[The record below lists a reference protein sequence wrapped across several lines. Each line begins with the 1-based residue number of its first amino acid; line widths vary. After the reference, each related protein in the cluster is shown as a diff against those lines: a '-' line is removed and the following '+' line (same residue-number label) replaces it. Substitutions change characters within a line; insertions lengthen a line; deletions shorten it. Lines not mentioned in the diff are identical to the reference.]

1 MSPAKRC
8 TKKRAK
14 ARRRRYRTAQE
25 RLAHDR
31 RQAQHAAKVVEQALH
46 DLGLPDNLVAEI
58 EGRLRSQQKL
68 LSKICGMMF
77 PPLFGCRTNTELCRV
92 RGWDKNLPAR
102 LLGALPKR
110 SWLKRLRRLGMDVL
124 VPLWHASANKSAAT
138 RSRWQW
144 TWVGDDSVFKKYG
157 EQLGLVGTWWSG
169 QEHRVLSGID
179 GVLLVVVIGE
189 GKLVVPVDFAIR
201 RPDPTGPGAPCRD
214 KLHWLQVM
222 LNGRMAAFRRRG
234 VALPPPMVVAD
245 SWFSDSKLMR
255 HVATTH
261 EGTFLVEGKST
272 YTFALPDGRQVKGS
286 DLRQPSDWPWRESPQ
301 VLGVRYV
308 RLRATSPTYGA
319 VTIVM
324 VHEPGVELYCLLC
337 LETDISGPRLI
348 RAWKRRHWIEH
359 CFRTLK
365 HLLATGACQM
375 QSEDAYYGHLVL
387 RLMGCLVLFYT
398 SRVICKGQLS
408 MEEIIFSLKHYW
420 RFVDC
425 EALELKALSQGGDE
439 KAA

>member
-1 MSPAKRC
+1 M
-8 TKKRAK
+8 TRAK
-14 ARRRRYRTAQE
+14 AYQKRHAKARQRRRRTAAE
-25 RLAHDR
+25 RLQRDLA
-31 RQAQHAAKVVEQALH
+31 QAQQAAKILEQALD
-46 DLGLPDNLVAEI
+46 DLGLPANLVAEI
-58 EGRLRSQQKL
+58 EGRLRSQHKL
-68 LSKICGMMF
+68 LGKIVGVMC

-110 SWLKRLRRLGMDVL
+110 SWIKRLRRLGLEVL
-124 VPLWHASANKSAAT
+124 LPLWRYAATKSEAT

-214 KLHWLQVM
+214 KVHWVQIM
-222 LNGRMAAFRRRG
+222 LDGRVAAFRQRG
-234 VALPPPMVVAD
+234 VALPPPIIVAD
-245 SWFSDSKLMR
+245 SWFGDSKLMH
-255 HVATTH
+255 HVATIH
-261 EGTFLVEGKST
+261 EGVLLVEGKST
-272 YTFALPDGRQVKGS
+272 YVFELPDGRQVKGH
-286 DLRQPSDWPWRESPQ
+286 DLQQHREWPWRDSPQ
-301 VLGVRYV
+301 IPGVRYA
-308 RLRATSPTYGA
+308 RLRATSPTYGT
-319 VTIVM
+319 VTLVVVSEPRQEQFYVM
-324 VHEPGVELYCLLC
+324 CLN
-337 LETDISGPRLI
+337 TAISGPRLI

-365 HLLATGACQM
+365 HLLVTGACQVH
-375 QSEDAYYGHLVL
+375 SEDAYYGHLVL
-387 RLMGCLVLFYT
+387 RLIRYLVLFYA
-398 SRVICKGQLS
+398 SRVVCKARLT

-420 RFVDC
+420 RFVDS
-425 EALELKALSQGGDE
+425 EALELKALSQGMDE

>member
-1 MSPAKRC
+1 MSPTTRAIKQH
-8 TKKRAK
+8 AK
-14 ARRRRYRTAQE
+14 ARQRRRRTAQE
-25 RLAHDR
+25 RLARDR
-31 RQAQHAAKVVEQALH
+31 RQAQHTAEALQQALD
-46 DLGLPDNLVAEI
+46 DLGLPDDLVTEI
-58 EGRLRSQQKL
+58 AGRLRSQHTL
-68 LSKICGMMF
+68 LGKIVGMMC

-92 RGWDKNLPAR
+92 RGWDKNMPSR

-110 SWLKRLRRLGMDVL
+110 SWLKRLRRLGLEVL
-124 VPLWHASANKSAAT
+124 VPLWRHAATKSEAT

-179 GVLLVVVIGE
+179 GVLLVVVIGD

-214 KLHWLQVM
+214 KLHWVQVM
-222 LNGRMAAFRRRG
+222 LDGRQAALRRRG
-234 VALPPPMVVAD
+234 VHLPPPIVVAD

-272 YTFALPDGRQVKGS
+272 YTFKLPDGRQVKGS
-286 DLRQPSDWPWRESPQ
+286 DLQQPSDWPWRESPQ
-301 VLGVRYV
+301 VPGVRYV

-319 VTIVM
+319 VTLII
-324 VHEPGVELYCLLC
+324 VHESGVELYYLLC

-365 HLLATGACQM
+365 HLLATGACQVH
-375 QSEDAYYGHLVL
+375 SEEAYYGHLVL
-387 RLMGCLVLFYT
+387 RLMGCFVLFYT
-398 SRVICKGQLS
+398 SRVICKGRMT

-425 EALELKALSQGGDE
+425 EALELKALSQGVNE
-439 KAA
+439 KAS

>member
-1 MSPAKRC
+1 MSPRKRYAK
-8 TKKRAK
+8 KHAK
-14 ARRRRYRTAQE
+14 ARQRRRRTAQE
-25 RLAHDR
+25 RLERDR
-31 RQAQHAAKVVEQALH
+31 RQAQQVAEALHQALE
-46 DLGLPDNLVAEI
+46 DLSLPTDLVAEI

-68 LSKICGMMF
+68 LSKIVGVMF

-92 RGWDKNLPAR
+92 RGWDKNLPSR

-110 SWLKRLRRLGMDVL
+110 SWIKRLRRLGLEVL
-124 VPLWHASANKSAAT
+124 EPLWRHAASKSEAT

-144 TWVGDDSVFKKYG
+144 TWVADDSVFKKYG

-179 GVLLVVVIGE
+179 GVLLVVVVGD

-201 RPDPTGPGAPCRD
+201 RPDPTGPGGPCRD
-214 KLHWLQVM
+214 KLHWVQIM
-222 LNGRMAAFRRRG
+222 LDGRMAAFRRRG
-234 VALPPPMVVAD
+234 VELPPPMVVAD

-255 HVATTH
+255 HVAATH
-261 EGTFLVEGKST
+261 QGTFLVEGKTT
-272 YTFALPDGRQVKGS
+272 YVFALPDGRQVKGH
-286 DLRQPSDWPWRESPQ
+286 DLQKPGDWPWRQSVQ
-301 VLGVRYV
+301 VPGVRYA
-308 RLRATSPTYGA
+308 RLRATSPTYGT
-319 VTIVM
+319 VTVIM
-324 VHEPGVELYCLLC
+324 VDEPGVDQFYLMCLD
-337 LETDISGPRLI
+337 TPISAPRLI

-365 HLLATGACQM
+365 HLLATGACQVH
-375 QSEDAYYGHLVL
+375 SEDAYYGHLVI
-387 RLMGCLVLFYT
+387 RLMGCLVLFYA
-398 SRVICKGQLS
+398 SRVICKGRMT

-425 EALELKALSQGGDE
+425 EALELKALSQGVDE

>member
-1 MSPAKRC
+1 MSSRKRYAKQH
-8 TKKRAK
+8 TK
-14 ARRRRYRTAQE
+14 ARQRRRLKAQE
-25 RLAHDR
+25 RLERDR
-31 RQAQHAAKVVEQALH
+31 RQAQHAAEALQQALD
-46 DLGLPDNLVAEI
+46 DLGLPEDLVTEI

-68 LSKICGMMF
+68 LGKIVGVMC

-92 RGWDKNLPAR
+92 RGWDKNLPSR

-110 SWLKRLRRLGMDVL
+110 SWIKRLRRLGLEVL
-124 VPLWHASANKSAAT
+124 VPLWRHAASKSEAT

-179 GVLLVVVIGE
+179 GVLLVVVIGD

-214 KLHWLQVM
+214 KLHWLQGM
-222 LNGRMAAFRRRG
+222 LDGRMAAFRRRG

-272 YTFALPDGRQVKGS
+272 YTFKLPDGRQVKGS
-286 DLRQPSDWPWRESPQ
+286 DLQQHRDWPWRESQQ
-301 VLGVRYV
+301 VPGVRYA

-319 VTIVM
+319 VTLIIVN
-324 VHEPGVELYCLLC
+324 EPREEQYYVMC
-337 LETDISGPRLI
+337 LETAISGPRLI

-365 HLLATGACQM
+365 HLLATGACQVH
-375 QSEDAYYGHLVL
+375 SEDAY
-387 RLMGCLVLFYT
+387 
-398 SRVICKGQLS
+398 
-408 MEEIIFSLKHYW
+408 
-420 RFVDC
+420 
-425 EALELKALSQGGDE
+425 
-439 KAA
+439 

>member
-1 MSPAKRC
+1 MTRATAYQKR
-8 TKKRAK
+8 RSK
-14 ARRRRYRTAQE
+14 ARQRRRRTAAE
-25 RLAHDR
+25 RLQRDLA
-31 RQAQHAAKVVEQALH
+31 QAQQVAKILEQALD
-46 DLGLPDNLVAEI
+46 DLGLPENLVAEI

-68 LSKICGMMF
+68 LGKIVGVMC

-110 SWLKRLRRLGMDVL
+110 SWIKRLRRLGLEVL
-124 VPLWHASANKSAAT
+124 LPLWRYAATKSEAT

-214 KLHWLQVM
+214 KLHWVQIM
-222 LNGRMAAFRRRG
+222 LDGRVAAFRRRG
-234 VALPPPMVVAD
+234 VALPPPIIVAD
-245 SWFSDSKLMR
+245 SWFGDSKLMR
-255 HVATTH
+255 HVATIH
-261 EGTFLVEGKST
+261 EGVLLVEGKST
-272 YTFALPDGRQVKGS
+272 YVFELPDGRQVKGH
-286 DLRQPSDWPWRESPQ
+286 DLQQHREWPWRDSPQ
-301 VLGVRYV
+301 VPGMRYA
-308 RLRATSPTYGA
+308 RLRATSPTYGT
-319 VTIVM
+319 VTIIV
-324 VHEPGVELYCLLC
+324 VSEPGEEQFYVMCLN
-337 LETDISGPRLI
+337 TAISGPRLI

-365 HLLATGACQM
+365 HLLVTGACQVH
-375 QSEDAYYGHLVL
+375 SEDAYYGHLVL
-387 RLMGCLVLFYT
+387 RLIGCLVLFYA
-398 SRVICKGQLS
+398 SRVVCKGRLT

-420 RFVDC
+420 RFVDS
-425 EALELKALSQGGDE
+425 EALELKALSQGMDE

>member
-1 MSPAKRC
+1 MTGATAYQKRH
-8 TKKRAK
+8 AK
-14 ARRRRYRTAQE
+14 ARQRRRRTAAE
-25 RLAHDR
+25 RLQRDR
-31 RQAQHAAKVVEQALH
+31 RQAQHAAKVLEQALH
-46 DLGLPDNLVAEI
+46 DLGLPGGLVAEI
-58 EGRLRSQQKL
+58 EGRLRSQHKL
-68 LSKICGMMF
+68 LGKIVGVMC
-77 PPLFGCRTNTELCRV
+77 PPLFGCRTNAELCRV

-110 SWLKRLRRLGMDVL
+110 SWVKRLRRLGLEVL
-124 VPLWHASANKSAAT
+124 VPLWRYAASKSAAT

-157 EQLGLVGTWWSG
+157 EKLGLVGRWWSG

-222 LNGRMAAFRRRG
+222 LDGRVAAFRRRG
-234 VALPPPMVVAD
+234 VELPPLMVVAD
-245 SWFSDSKLMR
+245 SWFSDSKLMG

-261 EGTFLVEGKST
+261 QGMFLVEGKSS
-272 YTFALPDGRQVKGS
+272 YVFALPDGRQVKGH
-286 DLRQPSDWPWRESPQ
+286 DLQKPGDWPWRQSLQ
-301 VLGVRYV
+301 VPGVHYA
-308 RLRATSPTYGA
+308 RLRATSLTYGA
-319 VTIVM
+319 VTVIIVD
-324 VHEPGVELYCLLC
+324 EPGVEQFYLLC
-337 LETDISGPRLI
+337 LDTSISAPRLI
-348 RAWKRRHWIEH
+348 RAWKRRSWIEH

-365 HLLATGACQM
+365 HLLATGACQVH
-375 QSEDAYYGHLVL
+375 SEDAYYGHLVL
-387 RLMGCLVLFYT
+387 RLTGCLVLFYA
-398 SRVICKGQLS
+398 SRVICKGRLT
-408 MEEIIFSLKHYW
+408 MEEIIFCLKHYW

-425 EALELKALSQGGDE
+425 EALELKALSQGVDE